1 MRLKTR
7 LLLLALLSASALPL
21 NAADY
26 VAIEKR
32 LSAEQMKATGLDQL
46 SSGQLALLN
55 SLLNEDQQAVV
66 KATREDSATRVRGA
80 SFAGDGVNAIASTLV
95 GELRG
100 WSRGTEI
107 TLANGQRWRVTEGEY
122 TSLKRI
128 SNANVVI
135 TPGLVGAWYLSVE
148 GHIPKPKVTR
158 ID

>member
-1 MRLKTR
+1 MRPNR
-7 LLLLALLSASALPL
+7 LLPLALLCALALPL
-21 NAADY
+21 QAREY
-26 VAIEKR
+26 VDIQKR
-32 LSAEQMKATGLDQL
+32 LTPEQMKATGLDQL
-46 SSGQLALLN
+46 SGEQLQLLN

-66 KATREDSATRVRGA
+66 KATREDSATKVRGA

-95 GELRG
+95 GDLRG

-122 TSLKRI
+122 SPFKRI

-148 GHIPKPKVTR
+148 GHVPKPKVVR

>member
-1 MRLKTR
+1 MRPIR
-7 LLLLALLSASALPL
+7 ILLLTALVAAALPL
-21 NAADY
+21 QARDY

-32 LSAEQMKATGLDQL
+32 LTAEQMKATGLDQL
-46 SSGQLALLN
+46 SGEQLALLN
-55 SLLNEDQQAVV
+55 SLLDEDQREVV
-66 KATREDSATRVRGA
+66 KATREDSATKVRGA
-80 SFAGDGVNAIASTLV
+80 SFGNDGVNAIASTLV

-107 TLANGQRWRVTEGEY
+107 TLANGQRWRVTEGDY
-122 TSLKRI
+122 TSMKRI

-148 GHIPKPKVTR
+148 GHVPKPKVTR

>member
-1 MRLKTR
+1 MRPIR
-7 LLLLALLSASALPL
+7 IFLLAALFAAALPSQ
-21 NAADY
+21 AREY

-32 LSAEQMKATGLDQL
+32 LTAEQMKATGLDQL
-46 SSGQLALLN
+46 SSEQLDLLN
-55 SLLNEDQQAVV
+55 RLLSEDQRAVV
-66 KATREDSATRVRGA
+66 KATREDSATKVRGA
-80 SFAGDGVNAIASTLV
+80 SFADDGVNAIASTLV
-95 GELRG
+95 GDLRG
-100 WSRGTEI
+100 WTRGTEI

-148 GHIPKPKVTR
+148 GHVPKPKVTR

>member
-1 MRLKTR
+1 MRPIRT
-7 LLLLALLSASALPL
+7 LLLAALLAAALPL
-21 NAADY
+21 QAREY

-46 SSGQLALLN
+46 SGEQLALLN

-66 KATREDSATRVRGA
+66 KATREDSATKVRGA
-80 SFAGDGVNAIASTLV
+80 SFTDDGVNAIASTLV
-95 GELRG
+95 GDLRG

-107 TLANGQRWRVTEGEY
+107 SLANGQRWRVTEGEY
-122 TSLKRI
+122 TSMKRI

-148 GHIPKPKVTR
+148 GHVPKPKVTR

>member
-1 MRLKTR
+1 MRPIRT
-7 LLLLALLSASALPL
+7 LLFTALLAAALPL
-21 NAADY
+21 QARDY

-32 LSAEQMKATGLDQL
+32 LTAEQMKATGLDQL
-46 SSGQLALLN
+46 SGEQLALLN
-55 SLLNEDQQAVV
+55 SLLDENQREVV

-80 SFAGDGVNAIASTLV
+80 SFGNDGVNAIASTLV

-100 WSRGTEI
+100 WSRGTVI
-107 TLANGQRWRVTEGEY
+107 TLANGQRWRVTEGDY
-122 TSLKRI
+122 TSMKRI

-148 GHIPKPKVTR
+148 GHVPKPKVTR